1 MTQKKS
7 RINGKI
13 YSPIA
18 IINILKINSWENI
31 KEKSLWVNATVNK
44 PEEINNSRHLC
55 FPFTTSSLNN
65 LLNLSVNLID
75 DKNQQISFKSD
86 EKK

>member
-18 IINILKINSWENI
+18 IINILKINSWKNI

-44 PEEINNSRHLC
+44 QEEINNSRHL
-55 FPFTTSSLNN
+55 
-65 LLNLSVNLID
+65 
-75 DKNQQISFKSD
+75 
-86 EKK
+86 